1 MIPAGA
7 AALVMVIFFVLFKDD
22 RPGSQP
28 KEDVA
33 ASGEPEQTPEAG

>member
-22 RPGSQP
+22 RPESEP
-28 KEDVA
+28 EEEVA
-33 ASGEPEQTPEAG
+33 ANGEPEQTPEAG